1 MSWVPFSFIGLSR
14 ARGDYNRARVIQFR
28 RTRRRFGCE
37 GNPKELVHWS
47 RCFTVVR
54 KHGDHS
60 LPREIL
66 AVTIFEGKPE
76 CHILPSFSW
85 FGFELLCEVVE
96 YVAVVF
102 CTCLWLTWFDAR
114 QYTNLYWSSGRA
126 RMGSFYSWIWFGSRD
141 WPLAWTRSSRHEKR
155 PNRSKRSSRTKRAVQ
170 RRQTAFDPIS
180 AWARTDSIMWST
192 SPDRSNPT
200 QKIKRKQKGSY
211 SHIG

>member
-1 MSWVPFSFIGLSR
+1 MRSNVQFSQVGNLYTTFSNFSTLHPSSAEVKPGRAVLVLGWGTAWEYPVSWVPFSFIRLSR

-102 CTCLWLTWFDAR
+102 CTCLWLT
-114 QYTNLYWSSGRA
+114 
-126 RMGSFYSWIWFGSRD
+126 
-141 WPLAWTRSSRHEKR
+141 
-155 PNRSKRSSRTKRAVQ
+155 
-170 RRQTAFDPIS
+170 
-180 AWARTDSIMWST
+180 
-192 SPDRSNPT
+192 
-200 QKIKRKQKGSY
+200 
-211 SHIG
+211 

>member
-1 MSWVPFSFIGLSR
+1 MSWVPFSFIRLSR

-76 CHILPSFSW
+76 CHILPSFYW

-96 YVAVVF
+96 YVAVGF
-102 CTCLWLTWFDAR
+102 CTCLWLT
-114 QYTNLYWSSGRA
+114 
-126 RMGSFYSWIWFGSRD
+126 
-141 WPLAWTRSSRHEKR
+141 
-155 PNRSKRSSRTKRAVQ
+155 
-170 RRQTAFDPIS
+170 
-180 AWARTDSIMWST
+180 
-192 SPDRSNPT
+192 
-200 QKIKRKQKGSY
+200 
-211 SHIG
+211 